1 MVYFP
6 VSPREEWRVVMIKEI
21 LHVRNGDLAIENFEN
36 EERKAQLGQHLGSL
50 VETVFPLEYQ
60 VFYST

>member
-1 MVYFP
+1 MAPVTKMNMVYFP

-36 EERKAQLGQHLGSL
+36 EERKALLNK
-50 VETVFPLEYQ
+50 PLC
-60 VFYST
+60 TT